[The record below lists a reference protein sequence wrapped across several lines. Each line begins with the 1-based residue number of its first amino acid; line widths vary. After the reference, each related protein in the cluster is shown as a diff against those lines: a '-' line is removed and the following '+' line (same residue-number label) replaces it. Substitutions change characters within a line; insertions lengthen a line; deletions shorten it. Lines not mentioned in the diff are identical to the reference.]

1 MTDESRDA
9 ELVSVQVGLPQ
20 TIAADKPWRTGFWKT
35 PVAGPV
41 WLGAANLQGDG
52 QADLVNHGGA
62 HKAVCV
68 YSAVHYP
75 AWRQTLSL
83 PEMRWGAFGENFTVA
98 ELTEADV
105 CIGDVW
111 AVGDAVVQVSQPRQ
125 PCWKLARRWGI
136 KDLALQVQ
144 QTGRTGWYF
153 RVLVEGKVGVGQRL
167 RLVERTATDWTVAAA
182 NRVMHHDKHDL
193 DAAGQLAAVPTLSPN
208 WQATLNKRV
217 DKQTK
222 VNESLRLDGPDL

>member
-1 MTDESRDA
+1 MNEGLRDA
-9 ELVSVQVGLPQ
+9 ELLSVQVGQPK
-20 TIAADKPWRTGFWKT
+20 TIAAEKEWTTGIWKS
-35 PVAGPV
+35 PVGQPV
-41 WLGAANLQGDG
+41 WLGATNLQGDG
-52 QADLVNHGGA
+52 QADLVNHGGT

-75 AWRQTLSL
+75 AWLQTLPL
-83 PEMRWGAFGENFTVA
+83 AEMPWGSFGENFTVDL
-98 ELTEADV
+98 LTETDV

-111 AVGDAVVQVSQPRQ
+111 SVGDAVVQVSQPRQ

-144 QTGRTGWYF
+144 QTGWTGWYF
-153 RVLVEGKVGVGQRL
+153 RVLGEGLVGPGDRL
-167 RLVERTATDWTVAAA
+167 RLVDRVAAEWTVAAA

-193 DAAGQLAAVPTLSPN
+193 DAAARLAAVPTLSPS

-217 DKQTK
+217 DKQTPSG
-222 VNESLRLDGPDL
+222 ESQRLQGPGG